1 MPEPEPQAEA
11 FAETVPEESTWRQRV
26 PTPPALEMTKA
37 EVEAR
42 LVTAKIEVVAKMALS
57 CVVEASE
64 KVAEPKVAPPTA
76 LS

>member
-42 LVTAKIEVVAKMALS
+42 LVTAKIEVVA
-57 CVVEASE
+57 
-64 KVAEPKVAPPTA
+64 
-76 LS
+76 